1 VLPPVSLFELKRLT
15 RLAPEQFQMP
25 DELWARVV
33 YDFALAFRLRRIG
46 RSHLLGALTP
56 LYLGWVASYA
66 QEVAHATVIEAD
78 ERVERLARVFEENKP
93 YFVSRWRWP
102 DRSN

>member
-1 VLPPVSLFELKRLT
+1 
-15 RLAPEQFQMP
+15 MP
-25 DELWARVV
+25 DELWARIV
-33 YDFALAFRLRRIG
+33 YDFALAYRLRRIG

-66 QEVAHATVIEAD
+66 KDIGEATVVEAD
-78 ERVERLARVFEENKP
+78 RRVEIVAQAFEANKP

-102 DRSN
+102 DRAS